1 MISPLEKQSK
11 EQGKVFQEE
20 KLKETIQYV
29 SQHSP
34 FYKRHFLNNRVDVS
48 KIKSLNDLKLIPPST
63 KDDLQQN
70 NWDFLCVSRNK
81 VMEYTTTS
89 GTLGKPVVVALTE
102 KDLQRLTHNEFVSL
116 TCADGTAD
124 DLYQLMLTLDRQFMA
139 GIAYY
144 EGLRKIGAGIVRTGP
159 GLPALQLDT
168 ILTIKPTTL
177 IAVPSFLVKVIEFA
191 IQKGVDL
198 NQTSVKKVVC
208 IGENIRT
215 PDFQMNILAKKIVQ
229 NWKVQLYSTYAST
242 EMQTAFT
249 ECGHA
254 NGGHHQPELLI
265 VEVLDGNNLPVLP
278 GTEGEL
284 TITHIGVEGMP
295 LVRYK
300 TGDMVIMNE
309 SPCACGRNTARISP
323 VIGRKQNM
331 IKLKGTTIYPPGIF
345 EILHQVNI
353 GDYVVEVSTNSLGT
367 DELKLNVFADETT
380 CQRVKSIFQSRF
392 RILPEVMAVSQ
403 QQIEQMQLSD
413 GSRKPKKFIDRR

>member
-1 MISPLEKQSK
+1 MVSTLEKQSK
-11 EQGKVFQEE
+11 EQVKAFQEG
-20 KLKETIQYV
+20 KLKETLQYV
-29 SQHSP
+29 SQYSP
-34 FYKRHFLNNRVDVS
+34 FYRRHFQKNGIDIS
-48 KIKSLNDLKLIPPST
+48 EIKSLDDLKVIPPTT
-63 KDDLQQN
+63 KDDLQQSN
-70 NWDFLCVSRNK
+70 GDFLCVPRNK
-81 VMEYTTTS
+81 IMEYTTTS
-89 GTLGKPVVVALTE
+89 GTLGKPVIVALTE
-102 KDLQRLTHNEFVSL
+102 NDLQRLTRNEFESL
-116 TCADGTAD
+116 SCADGTPD

-159 GLPALQLDT
+159 GLPELQLDT

-177 IAVPSFLVKVIEFA
+177 IAVPSFLVKIIEMA
-191 IQKGVDL
+191 IQKGIDL
-198 NQTSVKKVVC
+198 NATSVKKVVC

-215 PDFQMNILAKKIVQ
+215 VDFQMNTLAKKIVQ
-229 NWKVQLYSTYAST
+229 HWNVQLYSTYAST

-249 ECGHA
+249 ECSHGH
-254 NGGHHQPELLI
+254 GGHHQPELI
-265 VEVLDGNNLPVLP
+265 IAEVLDDHNSPVPP

-309 SPCACGRNTARISP
+309 APCACGRTTARISP

-353 GDYVVEVSTNSLGT
+353 SDYVVEVFTNTLGT
-367 DELKLNVFADETT
+367 DELRLHVFADEVT

-392 RILPEVMAVSQ
+392 RILPEVLASTQ